1 MKQQSTLKKIA
12 KDAKV
17 RMKSGFWQR
26 SMEEVN
32 ISKEY
37 AKTNG
42 LNESTVIT
50 FYREKFKSE
59 LREKNVEEEN
69 FYKKVKEILDTH
81 GEVSDILGRLTDKEY
96 LQTLSYEQRQ
106 KYLLSLSENY
116 RKALIRYK
124 KGSDWGMSIVFITTI
139 E

>member
-81 GEVSDILGRLTDKEY
+81 GEVSDILGRLADKEY

-124 KGSDWGMSIVFITTI
+124 KEKELGL
-139 E
+139 

>member
-124 KGSDWGMSIVFITTI
+124 KEKELGL
-139 E
+139 

>member
-17 RMKSGFWQR
+17 RMKAGFWQR

-124 KGSDWGMSIVFITTI
+124 KEKELGL
-139 E
+139 